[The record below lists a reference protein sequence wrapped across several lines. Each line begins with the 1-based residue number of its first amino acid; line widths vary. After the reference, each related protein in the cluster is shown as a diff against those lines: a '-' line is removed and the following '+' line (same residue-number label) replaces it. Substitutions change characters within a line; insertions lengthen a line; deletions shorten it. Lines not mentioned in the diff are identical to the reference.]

1 METSKEPGE
10 LGRRVAHR
18 RLRLGLSRAQ
28 VARRARMPEGYIR
41 HIEEQPAEVDSGAL
55 WRLAAA
61 LETTPRQLLGSS
73 PSPPV
78 SERRPDEAGATT
90 GR

>member
-1 METSKEPGE
+1 METSQEPGD
-10 LGRRVAHR
+10 LGRRAAYR
-18 RLRLGLSRAQ
+18 RRELGLSHAQ

-41 HIEEQPAEVDSGAL
+41 YIEEQSAEVDFGSL

-61 LETTPRQLLGSS
+61 LETTPRQLLGT
-73 PSPPV
+73 
-78 SERRPDEAGATT
+78 RPLLAKRQADEAEATT